1 MEVMLRRA
9 QQKDLRKIHQIEKL
23 SFKYPYSLNYIR
35 LLLILSPEL
44 FYVAEVDNEIVGYI
58 VGLIE
63 YENIGH
69 IVSIAVHPK
78 WRRRGIGS
86 KLLMKI
92 EEEFKK
98 RNIKVFVLEVEVN
111 NKPAISLY
119 EKHGYRIIDVIKRYY
134 PGGEDAYLM
143 VKEDD

>member
-1 MEVMLRRA
+1 MEITLRRV
-9 QQKDLRKIHQIEKL
+9 QQKDLRRIHEIEKL
-23 SFKYPYSLNYIR
+23 SFKYPYSLNYIK

-44 FYVAEVDNEIVGYI
+44 FYVAEVDNEIVGYV

-63 YENIGH
+63 YGNIGH
-69 IVSIAVHPK
+69 IISIAVHPK
-78 WRRRGIGS
+78 WRRKGIAS

-92 EEEFKK
+92 EEEFKR
-98 RNIKVFVLEVEVN
+98 RNIKIFVLEVEVN

-143 VKEDD
+143 IKEDD

>member
-1 MEVMLRRA
+1 MEVTLRRA
-9 QQKDLRKIHQIEKL
+9 RQKDLRKIHEIEKL

-44 FYVAEVDNEIVGYI
+44 FYVAEVDNEIVGYV

-63 YENIGH
+63 YGNIGH
-69 IVSIAVHPK
+69 IISIAVHPR
-78 WRRRGIGS
+78 WRRKGIGS

-92 EEEFKK
+92 EEEFKRK
-98 RNIKVFVLEVEVN
+98 NIKIFVLEVEVD

-119 EKHGYRIIDVIKRYY
+119 KKHGYRIIDVIKRYY

-143 VKEDD
+143 IKEDG

>member
-1 MEVMLRRA
+1 MEITLRRV
-9 QQKDLRKIHQIEKL
+9 QQKDLRRIHEIEKL
-23 SFKYPYSLNYIR
+23 SFKYPYSLNYIK

-44 FYVAEVDNEIVGYI
+44 FYVAEVDNEIVGYV

-63 YENIGH
+63 YGNIGH
-69 IVSIAVHPK
+69 IISIAVHPK
-78 WRRRGIGS
+78 WRRKGIGS

-92 EEEFKK
+92 EEEFKR
-98 RNIKVFVLEVEVN
+98 RNIKIFVLEVEVN

-143 VKEDD
+143 IKEDD